1 MSENRFEDFVGLI
14 TAVAKEIQRIK
25 TVELARFGLRASDL
39 MCVYTLQHH
48 PDGLTAAELARATSV
63 DRAAVSRVV
72 SHLKEAG
79 IVEVGGEEEDTA
91 AERYRAPIRLSEKG
105 SAVMLEVN
113 DIIRR
118 IVDQAG
124 SDLSDESRRIMYD
137 SLSSVYKELKEI
149 SK

>member
-1 MSENRFEDFVGLI
+1 MSEDRFEDFVGLI

-48 PDGLTAAELARATSV
+48 PDGLTAAGLARATSV

-79 IVEVGGEEEDTA
+79 IVEVGGEEEATA

-113 DIIRR
+113 DIISR

-124 SDLSDESRRIMYD
+124 CGLSDESRRIMYD